1 MGRGI
6 RLIFSAVVLC
16 VFFNCSVVYSE
27 TSNGL
32 SQLES
37 SVFLSEEEREY
48 LKDRGP
54 IRFSV
59 DPSWAPYEWID
70 ESGKYRGVGADYL
83 KLLSGKLGV
92 VMELVPTRSWE
103 ETLEFVKA
111 GSSDVVPLLNRT
123 KDREEFLGFTSP
135 YVINPAVIVTRDDV
149 SDLAGFMDLAGKTV
163 AVVKGYNVED
173 ILRERYPDL
182 SIVPVANNREGL
194 RMVASGEVFSTSAPL
209 IVASLLIDEDGL
221 TGLKLWGH
229 DDFEH
234 RLRMGIRKDDPIL
247 LGIMQKAV
255 LSLNLKE
262 SSRIFDRWN
271 PLASK
276 GIDRGLFC
284 SIVVLLI
291 VLIASASGVA
301 YWFVRKNDQLRALNR
316 ELAKAKAA
324 LEEGNRRL
332 ELLSKMDHLTG
343 IANRFGIEAFLN
355 RAVHKA
361 RRGTPFCVAIGD
373 VDHFKRVNDDYGHQ
387 IGDRVL
393 VRLAEIFVDAVRAVD
408 LVGRWGGEEFIIV
421 FDDMVERDLFP
432 VADRIRRIV
441 SENDFGLGR
450 PLTVSFGG
458 VAFPAEGDLSLNDLL
473 RTADDALYKAKEDGR
488 NMVAIETP
496 PVVEKDDPVP

>member
-1 MGRGI
+1 MGRVI
-6 RLIFSAVVLC
+6 RLVFVAAVWCVL
-16 VFFNCSVVYSE
+16 FNCSVVYSE

-32 SQLES
+32 LYVDV
-37 SVFLSEEEREY
+37 SVPLSVEEREY
-48 LKDRGP
+48 LGRRGP

-70 ESGKYRGVGADYL
+70 ESGEYRGVGSDYI

-92 VMELVPTRSWE
+92 AMELVPTRSWE

-123 KDREEFLGFTSP
+123 KEREEYLGFTSP

-173 ILRERYPDL
+173 ILRERYLDL

-194 RMVASGEVFSTSAPL
+194 RLVASGEVFSASAPL
-209 IVASLLIDEDGL
+209 IVASLVIEEEGL
-221 TGLKLWGH
+221 TTLKLWGH

-276 GIDRGLFC
+276 GIDQGLFW

-301 YWFVRKNDQLRALNR
+301 YRFVRKNDQLRVFNR
-316 ELAKAKAA
+316 ELAKVKAA

-343 IANRFGIEAFLN
+343 IANRFGIEEFLN
-355 RAVHKA
+355 RAVLKA

-387 IGDRVL
+387 VGDRVL
-393 VRLAEIFVDAVRAVD
+393 VRLAEILVDAVRAVD

-432 VADRIRRIV
+432 VTDRIRRII
-441 SENDFGLGR
+441 SESDFGLDR

-458 VAFPAEGDLSLNDLL
+458 AAFPAEGDLSLNDLL
-473 RTADDALYKAKEDGR
+473 RAADGALYRAKEDGR
-488 NMVAIETP
+488 NRVAIENP
-496 PVVEKDDPVP
+496 SVVEKDDPVP